1 MNRVPSL
8 TFRAVLA
15 GILFCSGVHR
25 MNAQGPATSA
35 PPKQDRAKQE
45 PGKDQP
51 ANAAKEEKGEDEGN
65 PFAPQPAPTLPPG
78 MTGSDV
84 SDPRFKLTPGRTT
97 RVKSQWA

>member
-8 TFRAVLA
+8 TFRVVLA

-25 MNAQGPATSA
+25 MNAQGPATST

-51 ANAAKEEKGEDEGN
+51 ANDAAKEEKGEDEGN
-65 PFAPQPAPTLPPG
+65 PFAPQPVTEPAG
-78 MTGSDV
+78 KDV
-84 SDPRFKLTPGRTT
+84 AQDPECSAQD
-97 RVKSQWA
+97 V